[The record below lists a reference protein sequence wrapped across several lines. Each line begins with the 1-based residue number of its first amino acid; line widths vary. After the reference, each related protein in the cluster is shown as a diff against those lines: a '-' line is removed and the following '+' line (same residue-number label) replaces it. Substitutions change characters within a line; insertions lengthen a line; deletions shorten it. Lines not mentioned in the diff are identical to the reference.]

1 MHNGAD
7 EGGCIYNYNACVYVN
22 NSQFISNKAKSYG
35 GAIDNGGRL
44 TIENSLFNNN
54 LAYGAGSIDNG
65 GQLDIINSNFTNN
78 NATKN
83 GGAIDNK
90 GNMTVTG
97 SIFENNIAEG
107 EGGAIIARRNMV
119 VSHSIIVNNCD
130 SNGYAIFNSTWDN
143 VSVNNNWWGSNNPDF
158 DKLLNFNTSDDF
170 NWILMSFS
178 NSTKLI
184 QDKSADI
191 IVTFNEVIDKNG
203 DVLKL
208 DLCGKL
214 PIFKVSLSTGDV
226 LSVKNGN
233 LTTSV
238 SIPKI
243 NVLKATFS
251 NESSGKAT
259 FKVRVIGDD
268 GKAVG
273 KGIAITMKVGKT
285 CYKVTTDKNGYATK
299 TFAFVPGKYTI
310 VSSYKGYSVKNTLTI
325 KKVLSAKSKT
335 SKKAKKIKFTAVLK
349 SSKGKAIAGKT
360 VSFKIKGKT
369 YLAKTNKKGIATV
382 NFKNLK
388 VGKYSVIVKYLK
400 YQVKTTLKVKK

>member
-1 MHNGAD
+1 
-7 EGGCIYNYNACVYVN
+7 
-22 NSQFISNKAKSYG
+22 
-35 GAIDNGGRL
+35 
-44 TIENSLFNNN
+44 
-54 LAYGAGSIDNG
+54 
-65 GQLDIINSNFTNN
+65 
-78 NATKN
+78 
-83 GGAIDNK
+83 
-90 GNMTVTG
+90 
-97 SIFENNIAEG
+97 
-107 EGGAIIARRNMV
+107 MV

-251 NESSGKAT
+251 NESISLTVDINSDIIKRIIENKNVFVDYSGKAT